1 MSPHFK
7 LDRRGFL
14 AASYAALG
22 AGLIA
27 ASTTTSA
34 HHLPFEQNAPE
45 PSLDNRKIQTFRLAS
60 CNSYLLRQGK
70 TAVLIDTGAA
80 ESAEQLDALMQESG
94 FDPRQLSAILVT
106 HANRSHAGGARY
118 FRARYGT
125 PILGSARDLYAC
137 GRDYGDSFCPT
148 DLLAQSRAAEGRT
161 FPYDTL
167 VPDLLITERTEL
179 DKALGLDTEISV
191 LPGHAEGS
199 LLIAAGEVAFVGDL
213 FFQESLYDA
222 TAKTALA
229 PHQQPP
235 RGGGARQD
243 IERLVSDLAPR
254 AQQFLP
260 GHFDPLSRDQV
271 YAVLEQRLV

>member
-1 MSPHFK
+1 MSPNLR

-14 AASYAALG
+14 AASCATLG

-27 ASTTTSA
+27 ASGGLA
-34 HHLPFEQNAPE
+34 HPLPLVQNAPE
-45 PSLDNRKIQTFRLAS
+45 LPLVDGKVQTFRLAS

-80 ESAEQLDALMQESG
+80 ESAEQLDELMQESG
-94 FDPRQLSAILVT
+94 VEPRELSAILVT
-106 HANRSHAGGARY
+106 HANRSHAGGAGY

-148 DLLAQSRAAEGRT
+148 DLLAQSGAVEGRT

-167 VPDLLITERTEL
+167 APDLLITERVEL
-179 DKALGLDTEISV
+179 DKALRLDAEMSV
-191 LPGHAEGS
+191 LPGHTEGS

-213 FFQESLYDA
+213 FFQESLHNA
-222 TAKTALA
+222 TAKTALT
-229 PHQQPP
+229 PHRQPS

-243 IERLVSDLAPR
+243 IERLVTELAPR

-260 GHFDPLSRDQV
+260 GHFAPLSREQV
-271 YAVLEQRLV
+271 YGVLEPRLA